1 VPGGA
6 DTNLDE
12 SLFADVPAG
21 GEFSDS
27 IGQRVPDL
35 FRIASETAP
44 TPLSFPEPAV
54 VPQLGTKSFG
64 LRPEVKEDRF
74 VPHRTRC
81 YSEIICP
88 G

>member
-1 VPGGA
+1 MPGGA

-44 TPLSFPEPAV
+44 TPLFFPEPR
-54 VPQLGTKSFG
+54 SFRNWG
-64 LRPEVKEDRF
+64 PNLSVF
-74 VPHRTRC
+74 VQR
-81 YSEIICP
+81 
-88 G
+88 